1 MKILIIGDIV
11 GRPGRNIIKEKLQNL
26 ILDFEADFTIA
37 NCENAS
43 GGNGLT
49 EKNALELFEYG
60 IEVITMGNHVWDKK
74 ETITFIDNYPNLIR
88 PGNYPQ
94 PCPGKGYTIYEKKGI
109 KIGVINISGIIY
121 LNNLLC
127 PFNTFDNIIKKLSN
141 ICKIIILD
149 FHAEATSEKIAMG
162 YYADNRASLV
172 YGTHTHV
179 QTADTRILP
188 GGTGYITDV
197 GMTGPYDGILGIEKD
212 IIISQLKSKRP
223 TKFKIASGQVQ
234 VNGIIVDID
243 ENTGKCHN
251 IKNFINIF

>member
-1 MKILIIGDIV
+1 MKILVIGDIV
-11 GRPGRNIIKEKLQNL
+11 GRPGRNIMKEKLQNFV
-26 ILDFEADFTIA
+26 LDFNADFTIA

-49 EKNALELFEYG
+49 EKNTLELFEYG

-74 ETITFIDNYPNLIR
+74 ETINFIDNYPNLIR

-94 PCPGKGYTIYEKKGI
+94 PCPGKGYTIYEKNGI

-121 LNNLLC
+121 LNNLQC
-127 PFNTFDNIIKKLSN
+127 PFNTFDNIINKLSDT
-141 ICKIIILD
+141 CKVIILD

-162 YYADNRASLV
+162 YYADSRASLV

-212 IIISQLKSKRP
+212 IIINQLKSKRP
-223 TKFKIASGQVQ
+223 IKFKIASGQVQ

-243 ENTGKCHN
+243 ENTGKCRN